1 MADLTTDYLGLTL
14 KNPLVVS
21 ASPLSETVENIQ
33 KMAEAGAGAIVLYSL
48 FEEQI
53 EAQGRGEESRDDTAE
68 LPQALARLATATGYE
83 RGANGYLAHLYQAK
97 HTVDIP
103 IIGSLNGYYNSGWVQ
118 YARLMEAAGA
128 DAIELNVYFLP
139 TRPQVT
145 GVEVEQMY
153 VDLVENVK
161 RNVSVPVAV
170 KVSPYFTAMA
180 NVAQKLALS
189 GADGLVLFNR
199 FYQPD
204 VDPDTRTVQPRVSL
218 SERDS
223 DTLRLRLRW
232 TAVLS
237 SFLTTDIAITGGVHT
252 GRDVAK
258 AILVGAKAAMMT
270 SALLR
275 HGIDHLQTVREEL
288 IAWMEANQVATVK
301 AIQGKMK
308 HAQVADT
315 TAYERANYLKTL
327 ASYQPSSDA

>member
-14 KNPLVVS
+14 KTPLVVS
-21 ASPLSETVENIQ
+21 ASPLSETVKNIE
-33 KMAEAGAGAIVLYSL
+33 KMADAGAGAVVLYSL

-53 EAQGRGEESRDDTAE
+53 EAQGMEGGSQGDTAE
-68 LPQALARLATATGYE
+68 LPEALAKLAAATGYE

-97 HTVDIP
+97 RAVDIP

-139 TRPQVT
+139 TRPQVS
-145 GVEVEQMY
+145 GDEVEQMY
-153 VDLVENVK
+153 MDLVENVK
-161 RNVSVPVAV
+161 RNVTIPVAV
-170 KVSPYFTAMA
+170 KIGPYFTAMA
-180 NVAQKLALS
+180 NMAQKLVLA
-189 GADGLVLFNR
+189 GTDGLVLFNR

-204 VDPDTRTVQPRVSL
+204 IDPDTRTVQPRVTL
-218 SERDS
+218 SDS

-237 SFLTTDIAITGGVHT
+237 SFLTTDIAVTGGVHS

-258 AILVGAKAAMMT
+258 AMLVGAKATMMT

-275 HGIDHLQTVREEL
+275 HGIDHLRTAREEL
-288 IAWMEANQVATVK
+288 VAWMEANQVSAVR
-301 AIQGKMK
+301 AIQGEMN

-327 ASYQPSSDA
+327 ASYQHPSDA